1 MTELTLLPHQMQFLM
16 DDSTPSIA
24 LCGGYASG
32 KSAAGALKIID
43 LALKNPGCLGLVW
56 GLSMELLKGTILR
69 DLEQILSGEH
79 QSIPQIPVPYTLNKS
94 SMIFTLRPKGQAP
107 TTIKPLTAGVPIV
120 GYNAAFFVADELDTL
135 GKVAARQAWDDLSA
149 RVRAGKVKQR
159 CATTT
164 PEGFRF
170 MWEFFEKEV
179 NENPELGKNRKLI
192 RGCLLDNPWIDD
204 DYIQNIFETRTK
216 EQVKAYVYGH
226 FVAFNSSTV
235 YKDFDRNL
243 NSTKLTIDDFNDG
256 RPIWVGMDFNVD
268 QMAATV
274 AVVDN
279 NRVLVLDELIS
290 MKKNPT
296 IRDTAAMI
304 AKLKSRYPN
313 RRVIVCPDASGDNRN
328 SASFNTNLEQLKLAG
343 YELRHGAANPRV
355 RDRVNST
362 NALFCN
368 AMDVRR
374 LFINVE
380 RCPHLIEGVEQQVY
394 NDKGEPDSKQ
404 GMDHGNDALGYLV
417 MALYPIRAN
426 VVSQARLVA

>member
-1 MTELTLLPHQMQFLM
+1 MNELDLMPHQAQFLM

-43 LALKNPGCLGLVW
+43 LALKNPGGLGLVW

-79 QSIPQIPVPYTLNKS
+79 ATIPQIPVPYTLNKS

-120 GYNAAFFVADELDTL
+120 GYNAAFFVADELDTQS
-135 GKVAARQAWDDLSA
+135 KTAARQTWDDLSA

-170 MWEFFEKEV
+170 LYEFFEKEV
-179 NENPELGKNRKLI
+179 NDNPDLAKSRKLI
-192 RGCLLDNPWIDD
+192 RGCLLDNPWIED

-235 YKDFDRNL
+235 YKEFDRKL
-243 NSTKLTIDDFNDG
+243 NHTNLTIDDFPD

-268 QMAATV
+268 QMAAV
-274 AVVDN
+274 IAIVDN
-279 NRVLVLDELIS
+279 HRVFVLDELIS

-296 IRDTAAMI
+296 IRDTSEMI
-304 AKLKSRYPN
+304 TKLKARYPN
-313 RRVIVCPDASGDNRN
+313 RKVIVCPDASGDNRN
-328 SASFNTNLEQLKLAG
+328 SASFDTNLEQLKMAG
-343 YELRHGAANPRV
+343 YELRVNAANPKV
-355 RDRVNST
+355 RDRVNSV

-368 AMDVRR
+368 ALGVRR
-374 LFINVE
+374 LFINTQT
-380 RCPHLIEGVEQQVY
+380 CPQITEGVEQQVY

-404 GMDHGNDALGYLV
+404 GMDHGNDGLGYLV
-417 MALYPIRAN
+417 MRLYPIRAG
-426 VVSQARLVA
+426 VVTQMRLSA

>member
-1 MTELTLLPHQMQFLM
+1 MNDLTLLPHQAAFLL
-16 DDSTPSIA
+16 DDTTPSIA

-43 LALKNPGCLGLVW
+43 LALKNPGGLGLVW

-79 QSIPQIPVPYTLNKS
+79 ATIPQIPVPFTVNRS

-120 GYNAAFFVADELDTL
+120 GYNAAFFVADELDTQS
-135 GKVAARQAWDDLSA
+135 KTAARQTWDDLSA
-149 RVRAGKVKQR
+149 RVRAGRVKQR

-170 MWEFFEKEV
+170 LWEFFEKEV
-179 NENPELGKNRKLI
+179 TDNPELGKNRKLI
-192 RGCLLDNPWIDD
+192 RGCLLDNPWIED
-204 DYIQNIFETRTK
+204 DYIQNIFETRTAQ
-216 EQVKAYVYGH
+216 QVKAYVYGQ

-235 YKDFDRNL
+235 YQEFDRKLNHTNL
-243 NSTKLTIDDFNDG
+243 TMDDFPDKQ
-256 RPIWVGMDFNVD
+256 IWVGMDFNVD
-268 QMAATV
+268 QMAAV
-274 AVVDN
+274 IGVIDAG
-279 NRVLVLDELIS
+279 RILMLDELIS

-304 AKLKSRYPN
+304 QKLKSRYPN
-313 RRVIVCPDASGDNRN
+313 RRVVVCPDASGDNRN
-328 SASFNTNLEQLKLAG
+328 SASWNTNLEQLKLAG
-343 YELRHGAANPRV
+343 YELKVNGANPRV

-368 AMDVRR
+368 ARGLRR
-374 LFINVE
+374 LFINTDK
-380 RCPHLIEGVEQQVY
+380 CPQITEGVEQQVY

-404 GMDHGNDALGYLV
+404 GLDHGCDGLGYLV
-417 MALYPIRAN
+417 MQTFPIRAN
-426 VVSQARLVA
+426 VVTSARLIA